1 MNSIKKYYS
10 SQEDFN
16 KFYQKIKLIQCPFCH
31 LVSTL
36 ILHGYLY
43 GYSETYNSKK
53 IVRGRRIFC
62 SNRKKRNG
70 CGRTFSLLISYIIKK
85 FNIQS
90 KSLWWFLKGIA
101 NGKNKKKAFKS
112 TRLNFS
118 NTSIYRLYN
127 RFKNHQTHIRIY
139 LLKKCKPPALPDT
152 VNPMI
157 QTIKHIQEAFR
168 SSSCPIMAFQETFQ
182 ESFL

>member
-36 ILHGYLY
+36 ILHGYLR
-43 GYSETYNSKK
+43 GYNETYESSK
-53 IVRGRRIFC
+53 IIRGRRIFC

-70 CGRTFSLLISYIIKK
+70 CGRTFSLLLSFIIKK

-90 KSLWWFLKGIA
+90 KSLWQYLKGIA
-101 NGKNKKKAFKS
+101 NGKNKKNAFKS
-112 TRLNFS
+112 TGLNFS
-118 NTSIYRLYN
+118 NSSIYRLYN
-127 RFKNHQTHIRIY
+127 RFKNNQTHIRIY
-139 LLKKCKPPALPDT
+139 LLKKCKPPPLPDT
-152 VNPMI
+152 VNPVI
-157 QTIKHIQEAFR
+157 QTIKHIQKAFR
-168 SSSCPIMAFQETFQ
+168 SSSCPIAAFHETFQ
-182 ESFL
+182 KSFL